1 MGRIRGVVLDVDGT
15 LRRGSEPIPGAAEA
29 VRTLR
34 ERGLSVAV
42 VTNNPTATPAGYAAE
57 LGQAG
62 IDVDP
67 ASVVTAGS
75 VTAEQLAETS
85 PDAPT
90 YVVGEDPLREQ
101 LQARGI
107 PLTDDPDAAR
117 VVVGSIDREFD
128 YRGLS
133 AAMGA
138 LSGAPPSRFV
148 STDPDRVIPTDDGLV
163 PGSGAIVDAMA
174 SVAGRRPD
182 ATMGK
187 PHRPAREAAFAAV
200 GVPPADCLVVG
211 DRPDTDVATGVRA
224 GAATALVRSGV
235 SDGEDP
241 DPAPDAV
248 VDSVADVPEL
258 LADPGGLG
266 DR

>member
-1 MGRIRGVVLDVDGT
+1 MSRIRGVVLDVDGT
-15 LRRGSEPIPGAAEA
+15 LRRGAEPVPGAADA

-42 VTNNPTATPAGYAAE
+42 VTNNPTATPEGYAE
-57 LGQAG
+57 TLGRTG

-75 VTAEQLAETS
+75 VTAARLAETS

-107 PLTDDPDAAR
+107 ALTDDPDAAR

-133 AAMGA
+133 AAMRA
-138 LSGAPPSRFV
+138 LSGDPPPRFV
-148 STDPDRVIPTDDGLV
+148 STDPDRVIPTEDGFV

-200 GVPPADCLVVG
+200 GVSPAECLVVG
-211 DRPDTDVATGVRA
+211 DRPDTDVAAGVRA

-235 SDGEDP
+235 SDGENP
-241 DPAPDAV
+241 DPAPDV
-248 VDSVADVPEL
+248 VLDSVADLPGL
-258 LADPGGLG
+258 LDSPGGFPG
-266 DR
+266 R